1 MHKNH
6 LWLSCVVIGASILLL
21 GCQQH
26 PPVRTAG
33 GPRAVTLGID
43 ARDYNQIAA
52 ELFNSLMMHQGL
64 KENAV
69 IALAP
74 VAESFDGNYHFD
86 ARTFQEKLQVLAMR
100 SGRFRFS
107 FAVDVM
113 DGESPAAERMRI
125 MQLQYER
132 ERTVDPEDLRVFG
145 DLADIDYMIFG
156 RVSSITSQ
164 LGRRR
169 EVTFNF
175 SWRLGNCVNG
185 LLEWGDQVS
194 ITKGH

>member
-1 MHKNH
+1 MHRNS
-6 LWLSCVVIGASILLL
+6 LWLSCAAIGASILLT

-26 PPVRTAG
+26 PPARTAD

-43 ARDYNQIAA
+43 ARDYDRIAA
-52 ELFNSLMMHQGL
+52 ELFNSLMLHQGL

-74 VAESFDGNYHFD
+74 VAESFDGPYSFD

-125 MQLQYER
+125 MQLQYEK

-169 EVTFNF
+169 EVTFNY

-185 LLEWGDQVS
+185 LLEWGDEAS
-194 ITKGH
+194 ITKGN

>member
-1 MHKNH
+1 MHKYR
-6 LWLSCVVIGASILLL
+6 LWLSCALLGASVLPIA
-21 GCQQH
+21 C
-26 PPVRTAG
+26 VRQPTVMSG
-33 GPRAVTLGID
+33 SGPQAVTLNID
-43 ARDYNQIAA
+43 ARDYDRIAA
-52 ELFNSLMMHQGL
+52 ELFNSLMLHEGL
-64 KENAV
+64 KEHAV

-74 VAESFDGNYHFD
+74 VAESFDGPYNFD

-132 ERTVDPEDLRVFG
+132 DRTIDPEDLRVFG
-145 DLADIDYMIFG
+145 GLVDIDYMIFG
-156 RVSSITSQ
+156 RVSSVTSQ

-169 EVTFNF
+169 EVTFNY
-175 SWRLGNCVNG
+175 SWRLGNTVNG
-185 LLEWGDQVS
+185 LLEWGDEAS
-194 ITKGH
+194 ITKSR

>member
-1 MHKNH
+1 MHKYG
-6 LWLSCVVIGASILLL
+6 LWLCGAAIGASILLT
-21 GCQQH
+21 GCHH
-26 PPVRTAG
+26 PPVTSG
-33 GPRAVTLGID
+33 GDPRAVTLGID
-43 ARDYNQIAA
+43 ARDYDRIAT
-52 ELFNSLMMHQGL
+52 ELFNSLMLHEGL

-74 VAESFDGNYHFD
+74 VAESFDGPYTFD
-86 ARTFQEKLQVLAMR
+86 ARTFQEKLQVMAMR

-125 MQLQYER
+125 MQLQYEK

-169 EVTFNF
+169 EVTYNY

-185 LLEWGDQVS
+185 LLEWGDEAS